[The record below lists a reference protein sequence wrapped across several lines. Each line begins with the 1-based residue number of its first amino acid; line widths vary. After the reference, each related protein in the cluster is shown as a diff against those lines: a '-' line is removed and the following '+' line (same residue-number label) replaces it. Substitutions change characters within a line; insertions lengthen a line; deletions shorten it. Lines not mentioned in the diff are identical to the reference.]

1 MLEKDT
7 LSLLRDALG
16 TMERAQGPLP
26 AFAEASCDRRAIA
39 DVLCDV
45 AVRLGDDYPFFHPLY
60 AAQMQQPPH
69 PIARLAYALA
79 LWTNPNAHSSAGGRA
94 SAEMER
100 EAVAQVAR
108 MVGWSRFAGHLCGGG
123 TIANAE
129 ALWVASRRRPGTGVV
144 ASDQAHYCH
153 ARTSCALGLR
163 FERLPS
169 DRTLR
174 LDAAALATRLARGG
188 IGIVIGT
195 LGTTASGSTD
205 AIAELLA
212 LRERYG
218 FWLHVDA
225 SYGGY
230 FGLAGNLG
238 DTARATFE
246 RIAEIDS
253 IVIDPHKHGLQPYG
267 CSCVLFRDRGNG
279 RFFRQRSP
287 CAESPTAAAVREIGF
302 ECSRPGAAAVAL
314 WATMRLLPL
323 SKDGQF
329 AAMLDAARAA
339 AVALDQRLRDD
350 GRFVLGPRPE
360 LDIVVWTIA
369 AASAEEAS
377 ANARRVLEECARRNL
392 HLSLVELPRRALAV
406 PGRLAWR
413 NARVACLRCVLMK
426 PSHAEWVD
434 TIFRVVCESTAA
446 VVERSRHDD
455 KPARRARA
463 RAARVPRSAA
473 RRRPGVATT

>member
-16 TMERAQGPLP
+16 TMERAQDPLP
-26 AFAEASCDRRAIA
+26 AFAETSCDPRAIA

-45 AVRLGDDYPFFHPLY
+45 AVRLGSDYPFFHPLY
-60 AAQMQQPPH
+60 AGQMQQPPH
-69 PIARLAYALA
+69 PVARLAYALA
-79 LWTNPNAHSSAGGRA
+79 LWTNPNAHSSGGGRA
-94 SAEMER
+94 SAQMER

-108 MVGWSRFAGHLCGGG
+108 MFGWSRFAGHLCGGG

-129 ALWVASRRRPGTGVV
+129 ALWVASRRRPGAGIV

-153 ARTSCALGLR
+153 ARTSRALGLR
-163 FERLPS
+163 FESLAS
-169 DRTLR
+169 DRALR
-174 LDAAALATRLARGG
+174 LDTAALAARLARGG
-188 IGIVIGT
+188 IGVVIAT
-195 LGTTASGSTD
+195 LGTTASGSSD

-230 FGLAGNLG
+230 FGLAGNLDVTTG
-238 DTARATFE
+238 VAFE
-246 RIAEIDS
+246 RIGEVDS

-267 CSCVLFRDRGNG
+267 CSCVLFRDPGNG

-287 CAESPTAAAVREIGF
+287 CAESPTTTAAREIGF

-323 SKDGQF
+323 SKDGRF

-339 AVALDQRLRDD
+339 AVALDRRLRDD
-350 GRFVLGPRPE
+350 GRFVAGPPPD
-360 LDIVVWTIA
+360 LDVVVWTIA

-377 ANARRVLEECARRNL
+377 ANARHVLEECARQNL
-392 HLSLVELPRRALAV
+392 HLSLVDLPRRALAV
-406 PGRLAWR
+406 PDRLAWR
-413 NARVACLRCVLMK
+413 DARVACLRCVLMK
-426 PSHAEWVD
+426 PSHAAWVD

-446 VVERSRHDD
+446 VVERSRQDQ
-455 KPARRARA
+455 KSAQRVRAQA
-463 RAARVPRSAA
+463 VRVPRPAG
-473 RRRPGVATT
+473 RRRSGVATR